1 MSSPRATRGLF
12 IAAGLLILAALF
24 VAVGQEVKP
33 QKLAQPLDRLPLS
46 LGVWRAVGADQALD
60 QSTLQVLRPSDY
72 LLRNYINPQGQVCT
86 VFVAFFAL
94 QQEGQ
99 IIHSPRHC
107 LPGNGWQISQRD
119 KVQVPGPGGPWPLNH
134 LTLGRNLDKLSVLY
148 WYQGRGRIKA
158 DEYRDRAYLVW
169 DGIVH
174 NRNDGSLV
182 RLTMDTPRGMAQAL
196 AQQKKLAAIIIP
208 ALEKILP
215 PF

>member
-12 IAAGLLILAALF
+12 IAAGLIIVAALLIG
-24 VAVGQEVKP
+24 VGREVKP
-33 QKLAQPLDRLPLS
+33 QKLAQPLGRLPLA
-46 LGVWRAVGADQALD
+46 LGSWQAVGPEQTLD
-60 QSTLQVLRPSDY
+60 QSTLEALRPSDY
-72 LLRNYINPQGQVCT
+72 LLRNYINPQGEVCA

-107 LPGNGWQISQRD
+107 LPGNGWQISQRK
-119 KVQVPGPGGPWPLNH
+119 KVRAQGADGSWQLNH

-148 WYQGRGRIKA
+148 WYQGRGRIQA
-158 DEYRDRAYLVW
+158 DEYRDRFHLVL
-169 DGIVH
+169 DGILH

-182 RLTMDTPRGMAQAL
+182 RLTMNTPHGMAQAL
-196 AQQKKLAAIIIP
+196 AQQKELAALIIP

-215 PF
+215 PL